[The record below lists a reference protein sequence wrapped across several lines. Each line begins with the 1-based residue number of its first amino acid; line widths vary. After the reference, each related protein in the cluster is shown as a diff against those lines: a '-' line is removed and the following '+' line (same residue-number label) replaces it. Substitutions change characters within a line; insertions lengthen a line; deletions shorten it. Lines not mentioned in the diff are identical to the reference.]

1 MNRSKL
7 LIATLLGSS
16 IAIFFGPKTVVAAE
30 TAPTFTVCDAAQK
43 LPSVPI
49 KGLNDWLFIDSEFAS
64 NRFAWEFDWGKQ
76 YEPLR
81 RFSQALERQGMKLLV
96 IPVPNRPAIYTEGI
110 DRNQPLQGKF
120 SVETARANYNDSV
133 EKFREIGIN
142 TVNIQEAFLQH
153 VTSQGDNLQNTNE
166 TEKMFFARDHHWTP
180 AGARVAAQAVK
191 AQLGTATLQRLP
203 KAEYATRMTG
213 MYDFHGNIPDK
224 VETACPGVRIP
235 NEAISNYLTERQDG
249 GNLLGD
255 ETIDVALIGSSYSA
269 PPWSPKEL
277 DYNFAGFLQE
287 NLKTGVVNAAI
298 SGGGY
303 DAASEAYFLSPAY
316 AQHKPKVVLFEF
328 WYFPY
333 KQELNAFRRIIPSIY
348 GACNTDRTVIA
359 DSTVSLETGVPSV
372 IASSD
377 AKAGIKGAANYLY
390 FQISDPSLTNF
401 KVSLEYDNGQTEVVP
416 VARNA
421 RIKNDGRFFLDL
433 NDAFKGNLLKASL
446 LPDAKT
452 KGTVTSRMC
461 RAPAAIR

>member
-16 IAIFFGPKTVVAAE
+16 IAIFFGPKTVIAAE

-64 NRFAWEFDWGKQ
+64 NRFAWDFEWGKQ

-81 RFSQALERQGMKLLV
+81 RFSEALERQGMKLLV
-96 IPVPNRPAIYTEGI
+96 IPVPNRPAIYSEGI
-110 DRNQPLQGKF
+110 DRNQVLQGKY

-133 EKFREIGIN
+133 EKFRKIGIN

-153 VTSQGDNLQNTNE
+153 STSQGSGSQQTGVA
-166 TEKMFFARDHHWTP
+166 EKMFFARDHHWTP

-191 AQLGTATLQRLP
+191 AQIGTDILQRLP

-235 NEAISNYLTERQDG
+235 NEQISNYLTERQDA

-255 ETIDVALIGSSYSA
+255 EAIDVALIGSSYSA
-269 PPWSPKEL
+269 APWSPKEL

-287 NLKTGVVNAAI
+287 NLQTGIVNAAI

-348 GACNTDRTVIA
+348 GACDADRTVIA
-359 DSTVSLETGVPSV
+359 DSTVPLETGVPSV
-372 IASSD
+372 MASVN
-377 AKAGIKGAANYLY
+377 AKSGIKGAANYLY
-390 FQISDPSLTNF
+390 FQVSDPSLTNF

-416 VARNA
+416 VNRNA

-433 NDAFKGNLLKASL
+433 NDAFKGNLVKASL

-452 KGTVTSRMC
+452 TGSVTARMC
-461 RAPAAIR
+461 RAPSAIR

>member
-7 LIATLLGSS
+7 LIATLVGSS
-16 IAIFFGPKTVVAAE
+16 VALLFGPKNVIAAE
-30 TAPTFTVCDAAQK
+30 TAPTFTVCEAAQK
-43 LPSVPI
+43 LSSVPI

-64 NRFAWEFDWGKQ
+64 NRFAWDFDWGKQ

-81 RFSQALERQGMKLLV
+81 RFSEALERQGMKLLV
-96 IPVPNRPAIYTEGI
+96 IPVPNRPAIYSEGI
-110 DRNQPLQGKF
+110 DRDQPLQGKF

-133 EKFREIGIN
+133 EKFRKIGIN
-142 TVNIQEAFLQH
+142 TVNVQEAFLRH
-153 VTSQGDNLQNTNE
+153 TNE
-166 TEKMFFARDHHWTP
+166 PEKLFFARDHHWTP

-191 AQLGTATLQRLP
+191 AQIGTATLQSFP
-203 KAEYATRMTG
+203 KAEYATRLTG
-213 MYDFHGNIPDK
+213 MYNFHGNIPDK

-235 NEAISNYLTERQDG
+235 NEQIPSYLTERQDA

-255 ETIDVALIGSSYSA
+255 EAIDVALIGSSYSA
-269 PPWSPKEL
+269 APWSPKEL

-287 NLKTGVVNAAI
+287 NLHTGIVNAAI

-348 GACNTDRTVIA
+348 GACEADRTIIA
-359 DSTVSLETGVPSV
+359 DSTVPLETGIPSV
-372 IASSD
+372 MASAD

-390 FQISDPSLTNF
+390 FQVSDSSLTNF
-401 KVSLEYDNGQTEVVP
+401 KVSLEYDNGQNEVVP

-433 NDAFKGNLLKASL
+433 NDAFKGNLVKASL

-452 KGTVTSRMC
+452 TGSVTARMC
-461 RAPAAIR
+461 RAPAAIH